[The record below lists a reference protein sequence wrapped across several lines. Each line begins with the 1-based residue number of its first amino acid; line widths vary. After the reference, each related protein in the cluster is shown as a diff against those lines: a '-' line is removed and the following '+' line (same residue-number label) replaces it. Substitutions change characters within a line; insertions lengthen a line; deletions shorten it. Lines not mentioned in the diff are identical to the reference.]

1 MEVMESP
8 PECPPDWGGIRVIPE
23 AVEFW
28 TQAPDRMHDR
38 LLYERDGEGWRT
50 TRLAP

>member
-1 MEVMESP
+1 MESP